1 MILEQVLGPE
11 NPELAI
17 NLTNLASL
25 YEAQGKHADAEGL
38 YKRALSISE
47 NSLDPDHPNVATSLE
62 NYAAFLRKNSRVAE
76 AEKLEARAKTIRDKQ
91 PQSSPAK

>member
-1 MILEQVLGPE
+1 LGPE
-11 NPELAI
+11 HPKLVI
-17 NLTNLASL
+17 NFTNLAAL
-25 YEAQGKHADAEGL
+25 YEAQGKHADAERF

-91 PQSSPAK
+91 PQRGPAK